1 MGKPDSL
8 GRATFHHIASHE
20 AVRPTNREL
29 RWLAHIERHGP
40 QASTTLIDLTSDTH
54 RCRDT
59 ALRALQRL
67 RAGGV
72 LMLPPQQRTTA
83 RAEFN
88 PYIYDTTPK
97 ARAFLKDAGLAEDTL
112 RPTGHWWHAYQ
123 VGCVTSAI
131 DIAAARAGV
140 RYIPAPAILSRSG
153 ARLPIHGNGTTIIPD
168 QLFALDY
175 GGSFRAFVLEV
186 DRGTE
191 PLTSPT
197 MRKSLSA
204 SIAAYAAAKLADQ
217 LRTTYGLKA
226 PVIVLWAFNSRARAE
241 FLLQE
246 LARLPPNLRATHLV
260 QWAAI
265 TELAITGHNRYFSEP
280 WTRAEHPPIWLG
292 RP

>member
-1 MGKPDSL
+1 MVKLDAI

-40 QASTTLIDLTSDTH
+40 QASTTLIDLTIDTH

-59 ALRALQRL
+59 ALRAMQRL

-72 LMLPPQQRTTA
+72 LTLPSQQRLTA

-97 ARAFLKDAGLAEDTL
+97 ARAFLKEAGLAEDTL

-123 VGCVTSAI
+123 VGWIAGAI
-131 DIAAARAGV
+131 DVAAARAGV

-153 ARLPIHGNGTTIIPD
+153 ARLPIHGSGTTIIPD

-186 DRGTE
+186 DLGTE

-204 SIAAYAAAKLADQ
+204 SIAAYAAAQQTDR
-217 LRTTYGLKA
+217 LRSSYGLKA
-226 PVIVLWAFNSRARAE
+226 PVFVLWAMDARSRAE
-241 FLLQE
+241 FVLQE
-246 LARLPPNLRATHLV
+246 LCRLPPTVRAAHLV
-260 QWAAI
+260 QWAAS
-265 TELAITGHNRYFSEP
+265 EGQSESVRDRYFSMP
-280 WTRAEHPPIWLG
+280 WARADLPSMTLNE
-292 RP
+292 R